1 MRLPLIDGE
10 TEDPSDLPRSLSH
23 REVGLGLGL
32 RSPGTV
38 PAARAA
44 TPLPCLAAS
53 LVCVKVFQP
62 QMDQQV
68 PLMSRN
74 LSVHLE
80 TLNVSLQNE
89 GI

>member
-10 TEDPSDLPRSLSH
+10 TEDQSDLPRSLSH
-23 REVGLGLGL
+23 REVGLGLDL

-38 PAARAA
+38 PAALVAM
-44 TPLPCLAAS
+44 PMPCLDAS

-62 QMDQQV
+62 KMDPQA

-80 TLNVSLQNE
+80 ALNASLQNE